1 MSITRSR
8 ANLLKAESLYN
19 NKKYFKALILALI
32 GIGWMIDDITSAYT
46 QADYKEVDWMIDLAE
61 IAKSEKNEKNF

>member
-19 NKKYFKALILALI
+19 NKKYFRALILALI

-46 QADYKEVDWMIDLAE
+46 EANYKEVDWMIDLADS
-61 IAKSEKNEKNF
+61 AKSEKNEKNF

>member
-1 MSITRSR
+1 MSVTRSR
-8 ANLLKAESLYN
+8 SNLLKAESLYN

-46 QADYKEVDWMIDLAE
+46 ESGYKEVDWMIDLAE